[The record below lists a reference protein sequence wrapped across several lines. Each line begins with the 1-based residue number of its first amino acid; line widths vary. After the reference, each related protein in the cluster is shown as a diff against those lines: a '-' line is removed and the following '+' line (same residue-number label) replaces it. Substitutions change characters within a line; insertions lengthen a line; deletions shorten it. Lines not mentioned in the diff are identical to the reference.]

1 MIVHLIDGTY
11 ELYRQHFGQAVRHSS
26 PPPLAATRGVVTS
39 TLQLLVGGATHVTV
53 AVDHVIESFRNQMYE
68 GYKTSDGMEAE
79 ILEQIPLMEDA
90 LRALGVPVWP
100 MVKYEADDGLA
111 AGALIASLD
120 DRVDQVQMIT
130 PDKDLGQCVVGNR
143 VVQYDRR
150 NDLIVNETAIIEKF
164 GVGPASI
171 ADWLGLVGDTADGFP
186 GLPGWGAKSAT
197 SVLAKYLHIG
207 DIPDDEAQWATD
219 GVAVR
224 GAAKLAATLRDQ
236 RPMAELFK
244 QVATVVTDVS
254 DDVPLG
260 FVDDWE
266 WRGPTKDLGAIAK
279 QLNMTDLVERTERAM
294 VGRRS

>member
-79 ILEQIPLMEDA
+79 ILDQIPLMEDA

-197 SVLAKYLHIG
+197 SVLARYLHIG

-260 FVDDWE
+260 LVDDWE
-266 WRGPTKDLGAIAK
+266 WRGPIKDLGAIAK

>member
-143 VVQYDRR
+143 IVQYDRR

-197 SVLAKYLHIG
+197 SVLSRYLHIG

-260 FVDDWE
+260 SVDDWE